1 MWKCHL
7 ISQTRQDGHYFQW
20 DWNIFDSFLST
31 CTWRLR
37 PIIWPWLKMFDIIC
51 RKWMKIATWCDM
63 LMSLP
68 IPSYTSFLSHARPYP
83 MAIKLKCP
91 LNHSWFS
98 LVPSPTCLTATSHF
112 LLVKS
117 QTKIQVNHGE
127 PSLDL
132 DFFGFHPHCFAGFR
146 FPSVRQSMGS
156 AVQKLNALGTK
167 SFSEPVIRHAAEHAF
182 KPHQNREVGRPLKV
196 WGDLFLN
203 PDIDGKWWKHIPL
216 FNGWPMEK
224 HHFFDPFWINRCW
237 LWRFFW
243 FDLEVWWI
251 CREGMQ
257 FESCEPF
264 FPNVFFRCSLSIW
277 TRSYQ
282 I

>member
-98 LVPSPTCLTATSHF
+98 LVPSPTCPTATSHF

-132 DFFGFHPHCFAGFR
+132 DFFGFHPIVSLVFVSLRLGKAWDPRCRSWTPWAPRASQNLWSAMLRSTLSSHIRTGRSGDHWKCEVICF
-146 FPSVRQSMGS
+146 
-156 AVQKLNALGTK
+156 
-167 SFSEPVIRHAAEHAF
+167 
-182 KPHQNREVGRPLKV
+182 
-196 WGDLFLN
+196 
-203 PDIDGKWWKHIPL
+203 
-216 FNGWPMEK
+216 
-224 HHFFDPFWINRCW
+224 
-237 LWRFFW
+237 
-243 FDLEVWWI
+243 
-251 CREGMQ
+251 
-257 FESCEPF
+257 
-264 FPNVFFRCSLSIW
+264 
-277 TRSYQ
+277 
-282 I
+282 